1 MAKLLTVLGMM
12 LSFVRTVTFGWR
24 VAVNE
29 ENADSVTPDLRFLV
43 KVTQASGHQFDI
55 EECQSIVVEVGPDI
69 RITIT
74 KMGFHIGWIPTG
86 AENYGGAYSWMRLIV
101 AMIRGRLRED
111 N

>member
-1 MAKLLTVLGMM
+1 MVKLRTVLGMM

-55 EECQSIVVEVGPDI
+55 EDCQAIVVEVGPDI
-69 RITIT
+69 ALTIS
-74 KMGFHIGWIPTG
+74 KMGFNVAWQPTG
-86 AENYGGAYSWMRLIV
+86 AENYAASFSWIRLLM
-101 AMIRGRLRED
+101 AMVRGRLRED
-111 N
+111 